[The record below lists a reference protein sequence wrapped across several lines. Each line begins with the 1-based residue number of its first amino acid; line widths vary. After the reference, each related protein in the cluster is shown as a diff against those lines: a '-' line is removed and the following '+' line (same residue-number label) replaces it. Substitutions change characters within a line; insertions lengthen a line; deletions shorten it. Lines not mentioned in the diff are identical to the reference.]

1 MHLKQAN
8 LGVDEL
14 DVRTCMHT
22 QPTMLNQICS
32 TIFPLISRIVDVKV
46 LHLLLL
52 LVAIIIDILTPG
64 TGLETER
71 APNSYV
77 ITLRVR

>member
-32 TIFPLISRIVDVKV
+32 TIFPLISRIVV